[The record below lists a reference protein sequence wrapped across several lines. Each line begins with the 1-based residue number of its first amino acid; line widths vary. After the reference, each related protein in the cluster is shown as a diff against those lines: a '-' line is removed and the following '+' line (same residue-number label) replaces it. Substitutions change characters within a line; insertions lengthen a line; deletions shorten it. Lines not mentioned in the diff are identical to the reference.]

1 MNYYPQILASVF
13 KVAVDYPNP
22 VFLALGES
30 AKNYRISET
39 ANIANFDLPWAL
51 LPEGKEFKKIENFE
65 EFPDRAYYIASE
77 AQSSCVFAYLPIINN
92 QRYSEEWR
100 ERYGRLEL
108 AESLVEALFDKPR
121 IKLLKKYEEEGDSKI
136 LTSITRTSQEYAPT
150 KIECI
155 VLLAPKNLSTGLRC
169 SNWRKDFFPNHS
181 ATIIEHEHQGVLEA
195 LGMNVNSVG
204 LFCSVILKRGPGPI
218 RFFKITD
225 AALSDGPEKIAKDL
239 CQLLRQP
246 AGKTKY
252 GYVYNGPLHE
262 RYPCSYDFYS
272 EETEKLRQEVTVLG
286 AKVPL
291 SSVADILIGFTHLG
305 PGNNQSGNSS
315 FLKIGTQNI
324 TMDGRVDLTEVSVHE
339 KSANIR
345 TFLQDGD
352 FCIREIVPN
361 NGRMVI
367 GVFESDGRAI
377 TATPN
382 IIIVR
387 PHPTLSPAQ
396 RMVLLAFLR
405 SPIGYRLVDAKQ
417 TSSRF
422 LGALRIMPH
431 VLKDFPVPIADE
443 ELSSSLEQLES
454 AKSAFTSWIQQIE
467 RESNAIIEEATAAGS
482 RARLLNAGRLARQRH
497 RAGEQVEELDYRIR
511 TQFPHPLAYAW
522 RKIQVAGNDR
532 YHRLDAVL
540 QAAESHTC
548 FMALVA
554 ILISRSVKQPIKWV
568 DEIAKRLSGRKNGTN
583 FGDWIAILQEI
594 NQGKNFQ
601 PLKSTLPFAEIAEVY
616 GDPTWSTAISK
627 LKKWRDDDC
636 HQRISTTNVPEALL
650 KEAEEALEKVYQV
663 TDFLTDYRFIFIT
676 EVRFDSIR
684 KINRYHYLDLTGDN
698 TLAQRR
704 EDQANCADLES
715 HLESQS
721 LYLIDR
727 KGQLHL
733 FRPLLHYLE
742 CPECHL
748 MSTFFLDTFDSNE
761 SLENVVL
768 KSFETNSVR
777 SEPFANE
784 FRHIGLIL

>member
-1 MNYYPQILASVF
+1 VYKVLADS
-13 KVAVDYPNP
+13 ANP
-22 VFLALGES
+22 VFLALDEA
-30 AKNYRISET
+30 AKKNRATDSLNL
-39 ANIANFDLPWAL
+39 ANINLPTAL
-51 LPEGKEFKKIENFE
+51 LPQGKEFNKIEDFE
-65 EFPDRAYYIASE
+65 EFPDIAYDIASKE
-77 AQSSCVFAYLPIINN
+77 QSSCVFAYLPIMYN
-92 QRYSEEWR
+92 QRYSEGWR

-108 AESLVEALFDKPR
+108 AESLAEVLFDKPK
-121 IKLLKKYEEEGDSKI
+121 IKIINEYVEEEDSKI
-136 LTSITRTSQEYAPT
+136 LISTTRTSPKYAPN

-155 VLLAPKNLSTGLRC
+155 VLLTPKNLSTGLRC
-169 SNWRKDFFPNHS
+169 SRWRKDFFPNHS
-181 ATIIEHEHQGVLEA
+181 ATIIEHGHQGFLEM
-195 LGMNVNSVG
+195 LGLNANNVSE
-204 LFCSVILKRGPGPI
+204 FCTVILKREPGPI

-225 AALSDGPEKIAKDL
+225 AAISEGPEKIAKDL

-246 AGKTKY
+246 AGKTKF
-252 GYVYNGPLHE
+252 GYVYTGPLHE

-272 EETEKLRQEVTVLG
+272 EETEKLRQEVSVLG

-291 SSVADILIGFTHLG
+291 SSVADILIGFTHQA
-305 PGNNQSGNSS
+305 PGHEQSGNSR
-315 FLKIGTQNI
+315 FLRIGTQNI
-324 TMDGRVDLTEVSVHE
+324 TMDGRVDLTEVSLHE
-339 KSANIR
+339 KRANIR
-345 TFLQDGD
+345 TYLQDGD
-352 FCIREIVPN
+352 FCVREFVPN
-361 NGRMVI
+361 NGRLVI

-405 SPIGYRLVDAKQ
+405 STIGYRLVDAKQ

-522 RKIQVAGNDR
+522 RKLQVAGNDR
-532 YHRLDAVL
+532 YHRLDAIL

-554 ILISRSVKQPIKWV
+554 ILISRSIKQPIKWI
-568 DEIAKRLSGRKNGTN
+568 DEIAKRLSDRKNGTN

-601 PLKSTLPFAEIAEVY
+601 PHKSNLPFAEIAEVHA
-616 GDPTWSTAISK
+616 DQTWSTAISK

-650 KEAEEALEKVYQV
+650 KEAEKALEKVYQV

-676 EVRFDSIR
+676 EARFDSIR
-684 KINRYHYLDLTGDN
+684 KINRYQYLDLTGDN
-698 TLAQRR
+698 TLAQRH

-715 HLESQS
+715 NLESQS

-748 MSTFFLDTFDSNE
+748 MSTFFLDTFDSSE
-761 SLENVVL
+761 SLENVGL

-777 SEPFANE
+777 IEPFAEE
-784 FRHIGLIL
+784 FRHIGLICKLPRQ